1 MTDFTNNGV
10 DFDQEISSWMKY
22 WTSEQK
28 VLNSLSK
35 TLKYISNNN
44 LELMFPNLKKVMS
57 ILLTIS
63 ATSALLERANFAL
76 RFIETDYSSAMSE
89 DRFNALALLYLHRD
103 KNLIIIA

>member
-1 MTDFTNNGV
+1 
-10 DFDQEISSWMKY
+10 MKY

-28 VLNSLSK
+28 LLNSLSK

-44 LELMFPNLKKVMS
+44 LEVMFPNLKKVMS

-89 DRFNALALLYLHRD
+89 DRFNAIVLLYLDRD

>member
-1 MTDFTNNGV
+1 
-10 DFDQEISSWMKY
+10 MKY

-44 LELMFPNLKKVMS
+44 LEVMFPNLKKVMS

-76 RFIETDYSSAMSE
+76 CFIETDYSSAMSE